1 MSAFN
6 FTSHDI
12 KNAINNLSGEFK
24 DCFSLYMEGYTHKE
38 IAKTLNMDI
47 AITKSYI
54 ALARQE
60 LIDSLKGVRL
70 AA

>member
-1 MSAFN
+1 MSASN

-24 DCFSLYMEGYTHKE
+24 DCLSMYMEGYTHKE

-47 AITKSYI
+47 AIAKSYI
-54 ALARQE
+54 AIARQE
-60 LIDSLKGVRL
+60 LIDSLKGVRI